1 MTTEPAF
8 IDLLRAIATNSAAR
22 GLDDDAAV
30 LTIGKQALVLTKD
43 MLVEGVHFLPDDPP
57 TDIAWKLV
65 AVNASD
71 LAAKG
76 ASPLACLTGHSLSR
90 DAEWDTAFAAG
101 LKQALDHHGM
111 MLIGGDTVSVPAGQ
125 ARVLSLTAIG
135 LPSVPV
141 PPSRAG
147 ALAGDGLF
155 VTGTIGDGWAGLSL
169 LQGGKTE
176 PASLVAAYRRPQA
189 RLADGPLLAQVAH
202 AMMDVSDGLLID
214 AARMARA
221 SGLALRID
229 LAQVPLST
237 DFIATMGSD
246 HAAAL
251 LAATGGDDYQ
261 LLFAA
266 DAEAHLPVA
275 ATRIGGF
282 GETDG
287 NGGEGIALSWNGMP
301 VETPGKLGWLH
312 G

>member
-8 IDLLRAIATNSAAR
+8 IDLLRAIATDPAAR

-57 TDIAWKLV
+57 ADIAWKLV

-76 ASPLACLTGHSLSR
+76 ASPLACLTGHSLSH
-90 DAEWDTAFAAG
+90 DAEWDTAFAEG
-101 LKQALDHHGM
+101 LKAALDQHGM
-111 MLIGGDTVSVPAGQ
+111 LLIGGDTVSVPAGQ

-155 VTGTIGDGWAGLSL
+155 VTGTIGDGWAGLRL
-169 LQGGKTE
+169 LQAGKTE

-221 SGLALRID
+221 SGLAVRID

-246 HAAAL
+246 QAAAI
-251 LAATGGDDYQ
+251 LAAAGGDDYQ

>member
-8 IDLLRAIATNSAAR
+8 IDLLRAIATDPAAR

-30 LTIGKQALVLTKD
+30 LTIGKQSLVLTKD

-57 TDIAWKLV
+57 ADIAWKLV

-76 ASPLACLTGHSLSR
+76 AAPLACLTGHSLGG
-90 DAEWDTAFAAG
+90 DAAWDAAFVKG
-101 LKQALDHHGM
+101 LRTALDHHGM
-111 MLIGGDTVSVPAGQ
+111 LLIGGDTVSVPEGQ

-135 LPSVPV
+135 LPSVPA

-147 ALAGDGLF
+147 ALATDGLF
-155 VTGTIGDGWAGLSL
+155 VTGTIGDGWAGLQL
-169 LQGGKTE
+169 LQAGKSE
-176 PASLVAAYRRPQA
+176 PQALLQAYRRPNA
-189 RLADGPLLAQVAH
+189 RIDDGRALAQVAH

-221 SGLALRID
+221 SGLAVRID
-229 LAQVPLST
+229 LASIPLSA
-237 DFIATMGSD
+237 DFAAVFGSD
-246 HAAAL
+246 QAAVL
-251 LAATGGDDYQ
+251 SAATGGDDYQ
-261 LLFAA
+261 LLLAA

-275 ATRIGGF
+275 VTRVGGF
-282 GETDG
+282 TP
-287 NGGEGIALSWNGMP
+287 GEGMSLTWNGIP
-301 VETPGKLGWLH
+301 VPLPDRLGWLH

>member
-8 IDLLRAIATNSAAR
+8 IDLLRTIATDPAAR

-43 MLVEGVHFLPDDPP
+43 MLVEGIHFLPDDPP
-57 TDIAWKLV
+57 ADIAWKLV

-76 ASPLACLTGHSLSR
+76 ATPLACLTGHSLSR
-90 DAEWDTAFAAG
+90 DAGWDAAFAEG
-101 LKQALDHHGM
+101 LKTALDHHGLA
-111 MLIGGDTVSVPAGQ
+111 LIGGDTVSVPAGQ

-147 ALAGDGLF
+147 VLAGDGLF
-155 VTGTIGDGWAGLSL
+155 VTGTIGDAWAGLSL
-169 LQGGKTE
+169 LQAGKTE
-176 PASLVAAYRRPQA
+176 PASLVTAYRRPQA
-189 RLADGPLLAQVAH
+189 RLADGPLLAQVTR

-221 SGLALRID
+221 SGLAVRID
-229 LAQVPLST
+229 LAQVPLSP
-237 DFIATMGSD
+237 DFVATIGSD
-246 HAAAL
+246 QAATLA
-251 LAATGGDDYQ
+251 AATGGDDYQ

-266 DAEAHLPVA
+266 DAEAHLPIPA
-275 ATRIGGF
+275 ARIGGF
-282 GETDG
+282 A
-287 NGGEGIALSWNGMP
+287 EGQGLTLSWNGMP
-301 VETPGKLGWLH
+301 VETPEKLGWQH

>member
-1 MTTEPAF
+1 MTTEPGF
-8 IDLLRAIATNSAAR
+8 IDLLRTIATDPAAR

-57 TDIAWKLV
+57 ADIAWKLV

-90 DAEWDTAFAAG
+90 DAGWDAAFAGG
-101 LKQALDHHGM
+101 LKAALDHHGLA
-111 MLIGGDTVSVPAGQ
+111 LIGGDTVSVPAGQ

-141 PPSRAG
+141 PPSRGG

-155 VTGTIGDGWAGLSL
+155 GTGTIGDGWAGLGL
-169 LQGGKTE
+169 LQAGKTE
-176 PASLVAAYRRPQA
+176 PASLVQAYRRPQA

-221 SGLALRID
+221 SRLAVRID
-229 LAQVPLST
+229 LAQVPLSP
-237 DFIATMGSD
+237 DFAATIGSD
-246 HAAAL
+246 QAAAL
-251 LAATGGDDYQ
+251 AAATGGDDYQ
-261 LLFAA
+261 LLLAA
-266 DAEAHLPVA
+266 DAEAHLPVP

-282 GETDG
+282 HASDG
-287 NGGEGIALSWNGMP
+287 NGGGGVSLSWNGMP
-301 VETPGKLGWLH
+301 VETPEKLGWLH

>member
-8 IDLLRAIATNSAAR
+8 IDLLRTIATDPAAR

-43 MLVEGVHFLPDDPP
+43 MLVEGIHFLPDDPP
-57 TDIAWKLV
+57 ADIAWKLV

-76 ASPLACLTGHSLSR
+76 ATPLACLTGHSLSR
-90 DAEWDTAFAAG
+90 DAGWDAAFAEG
-101 LKQALDHHGM
+101 LKTALDHHGLA
-111 MLIGGDTVSVPAGQ
+111 LIGGDTVSVPAGQ

-155 VTGTIGDGWAGLSL
+155 VTGTIGDGWAGLQMLQAGKAEPQSL
-169 LQGGKTE
+169 IT
-176 PASLVAAYRRPQA
+176 AYRRPQA
-189 RLADGPLLAQVAH
+189 RLADGRLLAQVAH

-221 SGLALRID
+221 SGLAVRID
-229 LAQVPLST
+229 LAQVPLSP
-237 DFIATMGSD
+237 DFVAAIGSD
-246 HAAAL
+246 QAAAL
-251 LAATGGDDYQ
+251 AAATGGDDYQ

-266 DAEAHLPVA
+266 DAEAHLPVP

-282 GETDG
+282 AE
-287 NGGEGIALSWNGMP
+287 GEGLTLSWNGMP
-301 VETPGKLGWLH
+301 VETPEKLGWQH

>member
-8 IDLLRAIATNSAAR
+8 IDLLRAIATDPAAR

-30 LTIGKQALVLTKD
+30 LTIGKQSLVLTKD

-57 TDIAWKLV
+57 ADIAWKLV

-76 ASPLACLTGHSLSR
+76 AAPLACLTGHSLGG
-90 DAEWDTAFAAG
+90 DAAWDAAFVEG
-101 LKQALDHHGM
+101 FRTALDHHGM
-111 MLIGGDTVSVPAGQ
+111 LLIGGDTVSVPEGQ

-135 LPSVPV
+135 LPSVPA

-147 ALAGDGLF
+147 ALATDGLF
-155 VTGTIGDGWAGLSL
+155 VTGTIGDGWAGLQL
-169 LQGGKTE
+169 LQAGKSE
-176 PASLVAAYRRPQA
+176 PQALLQAYRRPTA
-189 RLADGPLLAQVAH
+189 RIDDGRALAQVAH

-221 SGLALRID
+221 SGLAVRID
-229 LAQVPLST
+229 LASIPLSA
-237 DFIATMGSD
+237 DFAAVFGSD
-246 HAAAL
+246 QAAVLSAAA
-251 LAATGGDDYQ
+251 GGDDYQ
-261 LLFAA
+261 LLLAA

-275 ATRIGGF
+275 VTRVGGF
-282 GETDG
+282 AP
-287 NGGEGIALSWNGMP
+287 GEGMSLTWNGIP
-301 VETPGKLGWLH
+301 VPLPDRLGWLH

>member
-8 IDLLRAIATNSAAR
+8 IDLLRTIATDPAAR

-30 LTIGKQALVLTKD
+30 LTIGKQTLVLTKD
-43 MLVEGVHFLPDDPP
+43 MLVEGIHFLPDDPP
-57 TDIAWKLV
+57 ADIAWKLV

-76 ASPLACLTGHSLSR
+76 ATPLACLTGHSLSG
-90 DAEWDTAFAAG
+90 DADWDAAFAHG
-101 LKQALDHHGM
+101 LKAALDHHGM
-111 MLIGGDTVSVPAGQ
+111 LLIGGDTVSVPEGQ
-125 ARVLSLTAIG
+125 ALVLSLTAIG

-141 PPSRAG
+141 PPSRGG
-147 ALAGDGLF
+147 ALAGNGLF
-155 VTGTIGDGWAGLSL
+155 VTGTIGDGWAGLEMLQAGKSAPQSL
-169 LQGGKTE
+169 IE
-176 PASLVAAYRRPQA
+176 AYRRPQA

-214 AARMARA
+214 AARMARV
-221 SGLALRID
+221 SGLGVRID
-229 LAQVPLST
+229 LAQVPLSS
-237 DFIATMGSD
+237 DFAAAIGSD
-246 HAAAL
+246 QAAAL
-251 LAATGGDDYQ
+251 AAATGGDDYQ

-266 DAEAHLPVA
+266 DAEAHLPVS

-282 GETDG
+282 IQ
-287 NGGEGIALSWNGMP
+287 GEGLSLNWNGMP

>member
-8 IDLLRAIATNSAAR
+8 IDLLRTIATDPAAR

-57 TDIAWKLV
+57 ADIAWKLV

-76 ASPLACLTGHSLSR
+76 ATPLACLTGHSLSR
-90 DAEWDTAFAAG
+90 DAGWDAAFAEG
-101 LKQALDHHGM
+101 LKTALDHHGLA
-111 MLIGGDTVSVPAGQ
+111 LIGGDTVSVPAGQ

-147 ALAGDGLF
+147 VLAGDGLF

-169 LQGGKTE
+169 LQAGKTE
-176 PASLVAAYRRPQA
+176 PASLVTAYRRPQA
-189 RLADGPLLAQVAH
+189 RLADGPLLAQVAR

-221 SGLALRID
+221 SGLAVRID
-229 LAQVPLST
+229 LAQVPLSP
-237 DFIATMGSD
+237 DFVATIGSD
-246 HAAAL
+246 QAATLA
-251 LAATGGDDYQ
+251 AATGGDDYQ

-266 DAEAHLPVA
+266 DAEAHLPIPA
-275 ATRIGGF
+275 ARIGGF
-282 GETDG
+282 A
-287 NGGEGIALSWNGMP
+287 EGQGLTLSWNGMP
-301 VETPGKLGWLH
+301 VETPEKLGWQH